1 MKILVN
7 AMPFVGVLTGIQRY
21 ARCLYREMEKLLGVN
36 VDYFTGMGC
45 LAEMPSQSDP
55 HLWARKTER
64 LWQLP
69 PTLLTA
75 LRVVHWYSF
84 EQRLKMISRSGRY
97 DIYHETTSFPPAVD
111 GLPIV
116 YTLYDLSLVKHR
128 EKHPRERVML
138 FDFFFKRRLPY
149 ATHVLAISEFMRQ
162 ELMEELRL
170 PGDRVTA
177 VPLAPEP
184 VFYPRAPEQVKKVLE
199 QAGWPSEYV
208 LFVGTL
214 EPRKNLP
221 LLIQALAQT
230 HSKIPLVLAGW
241 QGWGGTDWEHEL
253 RRLGM
258 QDRVLCTGYVDEET
272 LACLYS
278 GAAAFVYPSWYEGFG
293 LPVLEAMACGCPV
306 ICSDT
311 SSLPEVAGDAAVFI
325 GPRDAEALTEAL
337 DRVTEDADLH
347 QNMRRRGL
355 LRAMEFSWENT
366 ALKTLE
372 VFAKVVQSHDSR

>member
-21 ARCLYREMEKLLGVN
+21 VRCLYREMEKLLGVS
-36 VDYFTGMGC
+36 VDYFTGIGC
-45 LAEMPSQSDP
+45 LTEMPSQGDP
-55 HLWARKTER
+55 HLWGRKTER

-69 PTLLTA
+69 PALLTA
-75 LRVVHWYSF
+75 LRVVHWYGF
-84 EQRLKMISRSGRY
+84 EQLLKMVTRSGRY
-97 DIYHETTSFPPAVD
+97 DIYHETTSFPPAID
-111 GLPIV
+111 GLPV
-116 YTLYDLSLVKHR
+116 VHTVYDLSLIKHR

-149 ATHVLAISEFMRQ
+149 AAHVLAISEFMRQ
-162 ELMEELRL
+162 ELIEELGL
-170 PGDRVTA
+170 PEDRVTA

-184 VFYPRAPEQVKKVLE
+184 VFYPRSRQQVKKVLE
-199 QAGWPSEYV
+199 RAGWPSEYV

-230 HSKIPLVLAGW
+230 RSKTPLVLAGW
-241 QGWGGTDWEHEL
+241 QGWGGPDWGHEL
-253 RRLGM
+253 QRLGM
-258 QDRVLCTGYVDEET
+258 RDRVVCTGYVDEET

-278 GAAAFVYPSWYEGFG
+278 GAVAFVFPSWYEGFG

-306 ICSDT
+306 ICSNT
-311 SSLPEVAGDAAVFI
+311 SSLPEVAGDAAVLI
-325 GPRDAEALTEAL
+325 DPRESEELTEAL
-337 DRVTEDADLH
+337 DRVMEDADLH
-347 QNMRRRGL
+347 QSMRRRGL
-355 LRAMEFSWENT
+355 ARAMEFSWENT